1 MIGEIQLVVV
11 LLKLGCPGLGD
22 RTVYIF
28 SQFHLQW
35 LHASSLK
42 LIILGVY
49 TTVIGKHCK

>member
-1 MIGEIQLVVV
+1 MIGEIQLVV

-28 SQFHLQW
+28 SQFHLPW